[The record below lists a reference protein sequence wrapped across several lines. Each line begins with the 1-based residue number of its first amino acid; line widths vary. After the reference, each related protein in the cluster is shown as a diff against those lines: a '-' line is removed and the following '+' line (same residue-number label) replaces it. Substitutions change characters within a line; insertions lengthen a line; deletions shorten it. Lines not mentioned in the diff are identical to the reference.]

1 MNNLLYL
8 NVPYSKKEEAK
19 KLGAKWNPE
28 KKKWYYNGN
37 PENYIKFAKWLFNIE
52 KQAGI
57 TILMDLIYIVEAKRI
72 CWKCKKKLQLLE

>member
-8 NVPYSKKEEAK
+8 NVPYSEKEEAK

-37 PENYIKFAKWLFNIE
+37 PENYIKFAKWLFKYGNFSLKILAE
-52 KQAGI
+52 ISLKSL
-57 TILMDLIYIVEAKRI
+57 TIL
-72 CWKCKKKLQLLE
+72 CKVSRGSKSINA